1 MIDPRRSFK
10 DSDHGKNWLDVVDSA
25 RFQAAVSAAL
35 IQMQLTLP
43 HPPDMGT
50 AAAYHF
56 RMEGA
61 KQFLQILMSLT
72 ETTPERRPPSGQNLD
87 HI

>member
-1 MIDPRRSFK
+1 M
-10 DSDHGKNWLDVVDSA
+10 
-25 RFQAAVSAAL
+25 
-35 IQMQLTLP
+35 QMTLP